1 MQEVIL
7 ELLRF
12 IQAPLLS
19 PTMIWT
25 IAPLIVVTLAMT
37 YYFGKYPSE
46 QLGWNTVL
54 GNSIV
59 LLFVSLDL
67 LRTIHSYTTPA
78 SFENVLLNPVKV
90 GLIFLLLLEGI
101 LLAYAAFKHAKLQK
115 IVYFFASAQSI
126 NTQAYLLTV
135 IVYLQLQPTLHTVLA
150 AFIFFMTTL
159 ITLRILQ
166 EIEHFSFGNHG
177 KK

>member
-1 MQEVIL
+1 MQPLLI
-7 ELLRF
+7 ELLQF
-12 IQAPLLS
+12 AQAPLIA
-19 PTMIWT
+19 PMMIWT

-37 YYFGKYPSE
+37 YYFGKYPAE
-46 QLGWNTVL
+46 KLGWNTVL

-67 LRTIHSYTTPA
+67 LRTIHSYTTPPT
-78 SFENVLLNPVKV
+78 FGHFLTNPFKV
-90 GLIFLLLLEGI
+90 GLILLLLAEGFI
-101 LLAYAAFKHAKLQK
+101 LAYAAFKHAKLQK
-115 IVYFFASAQSI
+115 LVYFFASAQSI

-135 IVYLQLQPTLHTVLA
+135 VVYLQLRPTLNTLLA
-150 AFIFFMTTL
+150 AFIFFIAVL

-166 EIEHFSFGNHG
+166 EIEHFLLGNHG